1 MNNSALF
8 ISTLSSLALVAGAAL
23 ADEKTYDVSGFDAV
37 SVSAGIKAEI
47 TVGADYSVRA
57 ESSAEG
63 LDRLEIRVSG
73 SELRIGREHR
83 NFSWRRNEDVTVYVS
98 LPALSALDVSSGA
111 QGAATSIEADD
122 FAIDASSGG
131 HAELAGTCKALNIDV
146 SSGAHVDAEDLQCAS
161 ARADASSGAHAAI
174 FASES
179 IVADA
184 SSGGHVEVYGSP
196 KNVNID
202 HSSGGS
208 VSVK

>member
-1 MNNSALF
+1 MNDRALF
-8 ISTLSSLALVAGAAL
+8 ISTLSSLALAAGAAL

-37 SVSAGIKAEI
+37 AVSAGITAEI

-57 ESSAEG
+57 ESTAEG

-73 SELRIGREHR
+73 SELRIGRKHR

-111 QGAATSIEADD
+111 QGAATSVKADA
-122 FAIDASSGG
+122 FAIDASSGA
-131 HAELAGTCKALNIDV
+131 HAELSGTCKALTIDV
-146 SSGAHVDAEDLQCAS
+146 SSGAHVQAEDLQCAS
-161 ARADASSGAHAAI
+161 ARADASSGAHASI

-184 SSGGHVEVYGSP
+184 SSGGHVQVYGSP